1 MSHKKPGK
9 VLFQGMESGMTL
21 FRVAVLVLV
30 VIFWLSGIQTVGTT
44 EVGVLTRF
52 GRIVPNRANEKIRPS
67 GFVPAMPKPIDEL
80 IRVPGKDQLQQL
92 QITDVWRSLEDPIQN
107 NKIDPLV
114 EGYCITGDQNI
125 IQTSITVKYYI
136 RDAQAYHFGLE
147 NPDDLIEDLVLASL
161 TQSVSGWN
169 VDEVL
174 QMQRT
179 YEVARQ
185 ADSATAAQAEEMVA
199 VTEKLGDLVAGR
211 AQKRLD
217 ALQSGVILN
226 QIEFQH
232 MHYPRHV
239 NKEFV
244 NVQTARIAAET
255 ERHAAEG
262 DADRMKENAKTLAD
276 NEITWAQNYRQNVL
290 ARAGAQQREFEPLY
304 LEYTRSPELVWQ
316 RIYMNTIQEIM
327 GKVGAVDFVP
337 GNTRVI
343 LPSSED
349 RK

>member
-1 MSHKKPGK
+1 M
-9 VLFQGMESGMTL
+9 ML
-21 FRVAVLVLV
+21 FRVAVLVLM

-44 EVGVLTRF
+44 DVGVLTRF
-52 GRIVPNRANEKIRPS
+52 GRIVPNRNNEKVREPGI
-67 GFVPAMPKPIDEL
+67 VLAMPKPIDEL
-80 IRVPGKDQLQQL
+80 VRVAGKDQLQQL
-92 QITDVWRSLEDPIQN
+92 QITDVWASLEKAIQN

-114 EGYCITGDQNI
+114 EGYCITGDHNI
-125 IQTSITVKYYI
+125 VQTSVTVKYFV
-136 RDAQAYHFGLE
+136 RDAQAFRFGLE
-147 NPDDLIEDLVLASL
+147 NPDELIRDLVLASL

-185 ADSATAAQAEEMVA
+185 ADSATSAQAVEMVT
-199 VTEKLGDLVAGR
+199 VTEKLGDLVAQR

-217 ALQSGVILN
+217 ALESGVMLN

-262 DADRMKENAKTLAD
+262 DASRMINSAKTQAE
-276 NEITWAQNYRQNVL
+276 NIITRAQNTYQEVL
-290 ARAGAQQREFEPLY
+290 ARARAEQHEFEPLY
-304 LEYTRSPELVWQ
+304 LEYTQSPGLVWQ
-316 RIYMNTIQEIM
+316 RIYMNAIQEVM
-327 GKVGAVDFVP
+327 GNVGAVDFVP